1 MKPLTIKDAETV
13 ILGLQDEIRR
23 SGEARYD
30 HRLHGVLL
38 VAQGL
43 SCPQVAHLLGDAP
56 RTVEYWVQRFEKEG
70 LSGLV
75 EGERLGRPTR
85 LSEAQLEEIAAVLRE
100 PPTAV
105 GLKTNLW
112 DGKTLSAFIQE
123 RYEVPVGVRQ
133 CQRLFRR
140 LGFRLRKPRPVIAR
154 ADAQRQEA
162 YKKTPKLDEHG
173 GEGRVVSG
181 RSAFPAVRFPLSD
194 VGPSGDPRSDLAA
207 PSGPQERGLLRGGPA
222 AGRQVCLHRQTGRFN
237 GESFYVFLKRL
248 RRITA
253 RSPSPV
259 VVLADNASYHHAKLH
274 QPWRERASQR
284 FAWITYRRTAPT

>member
-38 VAQGL
+38 
-43 SCPQVAHLLGDAP
+43 VAHLLGDAP

-162 YKKTPKLDEHG
+162 YKKNSE
-173 GEGRVVSG
+173 
-181 RSAFPAVRFPLSD
+181 
-194 VGPSGDPRSDLAA
+194 
-207 PSGPQERGLLRGGPA
+207 
-222 AGRQVCLHRQTGRFN
+222 AG
-237 GESFYVFLKRL
+237 
-248 RRITA
+248 
-253 RSPSPV
+253 
-259 VVLADNASYHHAKLH
+259 
-274 QPWRERASQR
+274 
-284 FAWITYRRTAPT
+284 